1 MNQYLDT
8 LAHIVV
14 HGDVQTN
21 RTGIKTISVPGV
33 SMRFDLQEG
42 FPAIT
47 TKKLAFKT
55 CVGELVGF
63 LRSHSNAQDFRAL
76 GCKVWDQNANENHQW
91 LANPYRLGED
101 DLGKIYGVQW
111 RQWPG
116 YKFIQI
122 DDHAKI
128 KAAEDAGYVPIGQ
141 IPSVIATIPDEVI
154 FYKAIDQLGDCLE
167 MIQKDPGSRRIL
179 FHGWNPAQLDE
190 MALPPCH
197 LLYQFLV
204 NQAKGELSLC
214 LYIRSNDMFL
224 GAPFNI
230 AEAAVL
236 LSLMA
241 HLTGYKPRWLS
252 YFVGDAHIYEN
263 HFDAVMDQL
272 SREPYPLP
280 KLVISSDIPKGVIGQ
295 KISRGWL
302 DMVKPSDFTLEDYQ
316 SHPTISAPMAV

>member
-21 RTGIKTISVPGV
+21 RTGIKTVSVPGV

-63 LRSHSNAQDFRAL
+63 LHSHSNAGDFRTL
-76 GCKVWDQNANENHQW
+76 GCKVWDQNANENQQW
-91 LANPYRLGED
+91 LDNPYRLGED

-122 DDHAKI
+122 DDRAKI
-128 KAAEDAGYVPIGQ
+128 MAAQNAGYVPIGQ
-141 IPSVIATIPDEVI
+141 IPSVIATLPDEVV

-280 KLVISSDIPKGVIGQ
+280 KLAISSEIPKGVIGQ

>member
-1 MNQYLDT
+1 
-8 LAHIVV
+8 
-14 HGDVQTN
+14 
-21 RTGIKTISVPGV
+21 
-33 SMRFDLQEG
+33 
-42 FPAIT
+42 
-47 TKKLAFKT
+47 
-55 CVGELVGF
+55 
-63 LRSHSNAQDFRAL
+63 
-76 GCKVWDQNANENHQW
+76 
-91 LANPYRLGED
+91 
-101 DLGKIYGVQW
+101 
-111 RQWPG
+111 
-116 YKFIQI
+116 
-122 DDHAKI
+122 
-128 KAAEDAGYVPIGQ
+128 
-141 IPSVIATIPDEVI
+141 
-154 FYKAIDQLGDCLE
+154 

-179 FHGWNPAQLDE
+179 FHGLNPAQLDE

-263 HFDAVMDQL
+263 HFDAVKEQL

-280 KLVISSDIPKGVIGQ
+280 KLVISSEIPKGVIGQ

-302 DMVKPSDFTLEDYQ
+302 DVVKPSDFTLEDYQ